1 MRSELAKGLNS
12 EAQQAREQQLYAS
25 KAVLDL
31 YKQILEAK
39 LADLNAELVRAKN
52 YDSPNW
58 ALKQADYVG
67 AARTLQDVISL
78 LTLDRETK

>member
-1 MRSELAKGLNS
+1 MRSELAKGLSS
-12 EAQQAREQQLYAS
+12 EALDARQKQLYAS

-31 YKQILEAK
+31 YKTILEEK
-39 LADLNAELVRAKN
+39 LANLNAELVRAKN

-67 AARTLQDVISL
+67 AARTLQDVINL
-78 LTLDRETK
+78 LTLDREN

>member
-1 MRSELAKGLNS
+1 MRSELVKGLSS
-12 EAQQAREQQLYAS
+12 EAQDARTKQLWAS
-25 KAVLDL
+25 KTVLDL

-67 AARTLQDVISL
+67 AARTLQDVINL
-78 LTLDRETK
+78 LTLDREN

>member
-1 MRSELAKGLNS
+1 MRSELAKGLS
-12 EAQQAREQQLYAS
+12 PEAQAAREQQLYGS
-25 KAVLDL
+25 KLVLDL
-31 YKQILEAK
+31 YKTILEEK
-39 LADLNAELVRAKN
+39 LANLNAELVRAKN

-67 AARTLQDVISL
+67 AARTLQDVINL